1 MVIPMPTAEQARKD
15 VLDILTAL
23 EFGTRK
29 EEKELL
35 DGVLGALGVQ
45 RRRKKEP
52 VADAILEGPG
62 FEPFLLEVL
71 SAVRP
76 FALMLRDLY
85 TFLNRAEAITRRRA
99 STFRVSA
106 ANAAAK
112 LDFSLDHFPRELI
125 SALTEGVRKT
135 AVVELRFPGIEP
147 KGKAAIDAP
156 IEWERLEAN
165 AAWREVSPCWDQDF
179 FDFDRDL
186 PGFHRTLSYA
196 RAALPEEDEASWSRL
211 REIVEPLLDRLA
223 AIVTCA
229 NSIRPLELRETYL
242 GWQNQRP
249 HFQPSMPEARF
260 HRVRCEEARAVLEL
274 PTRAQ
279 YVNETQ
285 RTVLDELQWHLYSMA
300 VAVHFFRH
308 ERFRKDDPDGWRGS
322 DQERPFLERVGYLAR
337 VESLAASYRQSLDRV
352 APVVEELTE
361 TVLEERLIEFLL
373 LPFWKHRWFLYE
385 LWTLVLALDG
395 AGRHWR
401 LELEGLE
408 ETAPGVI
415 EWRLPGGT
423 ATRPVAAIGDGE
435 QRALCWTQRKTYHP
449 GTGEGLEPDLRFTT
463 ATPSYH
469 DLVIVENKDRRKP
482 PGPEMEEI
490 ARRYVEGTCTES
502 LWLVN
507 YDSFTAS
514 LDRLEHTWLDRK
526 VHVVSGFRP
535 GQVPEEFEQELE
547 TILTR
552 HLGRPAA
559 TPAEPAL
566 QDIDEIEV
574 TLTWGAQPRDLDL
587 HVWVSREDGI
597 WQVSFRDRGRLDA
610 APFAELD
617 EDVQRGNGR
626 ETVKV
631 LTGGLS
637 ALKIAVHNFS
647 NESSL
652 SASDAEVV
660 ITLGERRRST
670 FSVPVDGYGRWW
682 TVAEYGHA
690 AAQLRMVDVLGET
703 EPASTP
709 GSQS

>member
-1 MVIPMPTAEQARKD
+1 MPTTDQARKD

-35 DGVLGALGVQ
+35 DGVFGALGVQ

-99 STFRVSA
+99 SIFRVSS

-135 AVVELRFPGIEP
+135 SVVELRFPGIERRT
-147 KGKAAIDAP
+147 DAP
-156 IEWERLEAN
+156 VDWWRVEAN
-165 AAWREVSPCWDQDF
+165 QVWGAISANWNGDF
-179 FDFDRDL
+179 YED
-186 PGFHRTLSYA
+186 FHRALSHAHATLPA
-196 RAALPEEDEASWSRL
+196 GDEAAWSRL
-211 REIVEPLLDRLA
+211 REIAEPILDRLA
-223 AIVTCA
+223 AIVACA
-229 NSIRPLELRETYL
+229 HSIRPVELQETHFYSSAAATAA
-242 GWQNQRP
+242 QVR
-249 HFQPSMPEARF
+249 FQPVLPEPRF
-260 HRVRCEEARAVLEL
+260 HRVRCQEAQPFLL
-274 PTRAQ
+274 HPTEPR
-279 YVNETQ
+279 YSNERH
-285 RTVLDELQWHLYSMA
+285 RTVLDELPLYSLA
-300 VAVHFFRH
+300 IAIHLFRN
-308 ERFRKDDPDGWRGS
+308 ERVRREDRDGWLQKRLNIPTP
-322 DQERPFLERVGYLAR
+322 EAYL
-337 VESLAASYRQSLDRV
+337 SLVDHLADSYRQRLDLV

-395 AGRHWR
+395 AGRHWS
-401 LELEGLE
+401 LELQGLE

-415 EWRLPGGT
+415 EWQLPGGT
-423 ATRPVAAIGDGE
+423 ATRPVASIGDGE
-435 QRALCWTQRKTYHP
+435 HRAFCWTQRKTYHP

-463 ATPSYH
+463 ASPSYH

-514 LDRLEHTWLDRK
+514 LDRLERTWPDRK

-535 GQVPEEFEQELE
+535 GQVPEDFQQELE
-547 TILTR
+547 TILAR
-552 HLGRPAA
+552 HLGQPAA
-559 TPAEPAL
+559 TLPEPAQ
-566 QDIDEIEV
+566 QDMDEIEV

-587 HVWVSREDGI
+587 HVWVAREDGT
-597 WQVSFRDRGRLDA
+597 WQVCFRERGRLDA

-617 EDVQRGNGR
+617 EDVRSGNGR
-626 ETVKV
+626 EAVKV
-631 LTGGLS
+631 LTRGLAS
-637 ALKIAVHNFS
+637 LRIAVHNYS

-660 ITLGERRRST
+660 VSFGERRRIA
-670 FSVPVDGYGRWW
+670 FSVPRNGYGRWW
-682 TVAEYGHA
+682 TIAEYAHA
-690 AAQLRMVDVLGET
+690 TAEIKMVDVLGET
-703 EPASTP
+703 EPASAP

>member
-1 MVIPMPTAEQARKD
+1 MPTAEQAKKD
-15 VLDILTAL
+15 VVDILTAL

-52 VADAILEGPG
+52 VADAILAGPG
-62 FEPFLLEVL
+62 FEPFLVEVL

-99 STFRVSA
+99 SIFRVSA

-135 AVVELRFPGIEP
+135 AVVELRFPGIERGTDVP
-147 KGKAAIDAP
+147 VD
-156 IEWERLEAN
+156 WWRVEAN
-165 AAWREVSPCWDQDF
+165 QVWGAISANWDGDF
-179 FDFDRDL
+179 YED
-186 PGFHRTLSYA
+186 FHRALSHA
-196 RAALPEEDEASWSRL
+196 HSVLRAGDEAAWSRL
-211 REIVEPLLDRLA
+211 LEIAEPILDRLA
-223 AIVTCA
+223 AIVACA
-229 NSIRPLELRETYL
+229 HSIRPVELQETHFYSSAA
-242 GWQNQRP
+242 GTAAQVR
-249 HFQPSMPEARF
+249 FQPVLPEPRF
-260 HRVRCEEARAVLEL
+260 HRVRCQEAEPFLL
-274 PTRAQ
+274 HPTEPRCS
-279 YVNETQ
+279 NE
-285 RTVLDELQWHLYSMA
+285 RHRSVLDELPLYSLA
-300 VAVHFFRH
+300 IAIHLFRD
-308 ERFRKDDPDGWRGS
+308 ERIRREDRDGWLQKRL
-322 DQERPFLERVGYLAR
+322 DIPTPAAYLSLVAH
-337 VESLAASYRQSLDRV
+337 LAASYRQRLDRV

-385 LWTLVLALDG
+385 LWTLVLTLDG

-401 LELEGLE
+401 LELEGIE

-423 ATRPVAAIGDGE
+423 ATRPVATIGDGE

-463 ATPSYH
+463 ASPSYH

-547 TILTR
+547 TILAR

-559 TPAEPAL
+559 TPAEPAF
-566 QDIDEIEV
+566 QDIDKIEV

-587 HVWVSREDGI
+587 HVWVAREDGI
-597 WQVSFRDRGRLDA
+597 CQISFRDRGRLDA

-631 LTGGLS
+631 LTRGLA
-637 ALKIAVHNFS
+637 ALKIAVHNYS

-652 SASDAEVV
+652 SASDAEVAV
-660 ITLGERRRST
+660 SFGARRRT
-670 FSVPVDGYGRWW
+670 VFAAPVDGYGRWW

-690 AAQLRMVDVLGET
+690 TAQLRMVDMLGEA
-703 EPASTP
+703 EP
-709 GSQS
+709 GSAPAQS

>member
-1 MVIPMPTAEQARKD
+1 MPTAEQARKD

-35 DGVLGALGVQ
+35 DGVFAALGVQ
-45 RRRKKEP
+45 RRRRKEP
-52 VADAILEGPG
+52 VAAAIVEGPG

-71 SAVRP
+71 TTVRP

-85 TFLNRAEAITRRRA
+85 TFLNRAEATTRRRA
-99 STFRVSA
+99 SIFRVSA

-112 LDFSLDHFPRELI
+112 LDFSLDHFPRELL

-135 AVVELRFPGIEP
+135 AVVELRFPELEP
-147 KGKAAIDAP
+147 SRKAGLDNP
-156 IEWERLEAN
+156 IEWGRLAAD
-165 AAWREVSPCWDQDF
+165 AAWRSISPCWDQDF
-179 FDFDRDL
+179 FDFDDRNL
-186 PGFHRTLSYA
+186 PDFHRTLSYA
-196 RAALPEEDEASWSRL
+196 RAVLHEEDEAAWSRL
-211 REIVEPLLDRLA
+211 CEVAEPLLDRLA
-223 AIVTCA
+223 AIVACA

-242 GWQNQRP
+242 GWQKEAF
-249 HFQPSMPEARF
+249 HFQPTLPEPRF
-260 HRVRCEEARAVLEL
+260 HRVRCEEARPALEL
-274 PTRAQ
+274 PTKPQ
-279 YVNETQ
+279 YTNETQ

-300 VAVHFFRH
+300 VAVHFFRN
-308 ERFRKDDPDGWRGS
+308 ERVRKDDPTGWRGHEQS
-322 DQERPFLERVGYLAR
+322 WFPGSEGYLAR
-337 VESLAASYRQSLDRV
+337 VEDLAASYRQRLDRV

-361 TVLEERLIEFLL
+361 TVLEDRLIEFLL

-435 QRALCWTQRKTYHP
+435 HRALCWTQRKTYHP

-463 ATPSYH
+463 ASPSYH
-469 DLVIVENKDRRKP
+469 DLVIVESKDRRKP

-490 ARRYVEGTCTES
+490 TRRYVEGTCTES

-507 YDSFTAS
+507 YDRFTEG
-514 LDRLEHTWLDRK
+514 LDRLERIWPDRK
-526 VHVVSGFRP
+526 VHVVSEFRP
-535 GQVPEEFEQELE
+535 GQVPQEFGQELE

-552 HLGRPAA
+552 HLGRPAG
-559 TPAEPAL
+559 TRAEPAL

-587 HVWVSREDGI
+587 HLWIMREDGT
-597 WQVSFRDRGRLDA
+597 WQVSFRDPGRLDA
-610 APFAELD
+610 APFAQLD

-631 LTGGLS
+631 LTRGLS
-637 ALKIAVHNFS
+637 ALKIAVHNYS
-647 NESSL
+647 DESSL

-660 ITLGERRRST
+660 VRLGERRRAT

-690 AAQLRMVDVLGET
+690 TAQLRIVDVLGET
-703 EPASTP
+703 EPADGP
-709 GSQS
+709 AQS